1 MRWIT
6 SCQQFNSKLRR
17 LQHVN
22 LIALHHNDR
31 CCADQWPI
39 PRPGSSL
46 FLVWRRRLKKQRSLV
61 AAWRHQRPIVSRVF
75 RQNRG
80 LAKTKFCIFTSASF
94 IHDRLFEFVSGFS
107 KHNKQYSAFSGWQWP
122 SLCWEI
128 ATPCVGTRAPVVCG
142 PSAGSRAWSR
152 PPVLS
157 GQQWAPV
164 VINRPAA
171 GRESVNIVRASQ
183 PSASRHPPRSV
194 TPWSW

>member
-80 LAKTKFCIFTSASF
+80 LAKTKFCMFTSTSF
-94 IHDRLFEFVSGFS
+94 IHDSNSFQVIVNTTKNILLSPGDNDLLCVGRLRRRVSGPG
-107 KHNKQYSAFSGWQWP
+107 HRW
-122 SLCWEI
+122 
-128 ATPCVGTRAPVVCG
+128 
-142 PSAGSRAWSR
+142 SAGHQPGHGPGHGPRCSVVSSGHQWS
-152 PPVLS
+152 
-157 GQQWAPV
+157 
-164 VINRPAA
+164 
-171 GRESVNIVRASQ
+171 
-183 PSASRHPPRSV
+183 
-194 TPWSW
+194 